1 MPYYFVS
8 QLKYELT
15 SEGSFMN
22 KTQTCAL
29 ALVVA
34 VAVALAGG
42 CGGADQEAQQRV
54 AENAA
59 WEAQTAGEGPARRP
73 VEPPA
78 EPATGAAGSP
88 DELGAAHILIMHK
101 DSERVPPEVT
111 RTKEEALALV
121 EEIAKK
127 LEGEGADFAALA
139 KEYSDCPS
147 AAEGGD
153 LGNFAPGR
161 MAKPFSEATMKLAI
175 GEISDPV
182 ETQFGYHLIRRQP
195 TELIAAH
202 ILIMHKQSERVPPEV
217 TRTKEEALALVE
229 EIAKKLEAEGAD
241 FAALAKQHS
250 DCPSAAEG
258 GDLGNFAPGRMAKP
272 FSEATMKL
280 AIGETSDPV
289 ETQFGY
295 HLIRRQETRASAKHI
310 LVQYRGSTGADAG
323 ITRTKEE
330 AQARIEEFLRRVKEG
345 EKFEDLA
352 KEGSDCPSGQ
362 KGGDLGEFP
371 RGKMD
376 PLFQE
381 AAFACE
387 VGKITD
393 VVETPFGYHI
403 IYRYK

>member
-175 GEISDPV
+175 GE
-182 ETQFGYHLIRRQP
+182 
-195 TELIAAH
+195 
-202 ILIMHKQSERVPPEV
+202 
-217 TRTKEEALALVE
+217 
-229 EIAKKLEAEGAD
+229 
-241 FAALAKQHS
+241 
-250 DCPSAAEG
+250 
-258 GDLGNFAPGRMAKP
+258 
-272 FSEATMKL
+272 
-280 AIGETSDPV
+280 TSDPV